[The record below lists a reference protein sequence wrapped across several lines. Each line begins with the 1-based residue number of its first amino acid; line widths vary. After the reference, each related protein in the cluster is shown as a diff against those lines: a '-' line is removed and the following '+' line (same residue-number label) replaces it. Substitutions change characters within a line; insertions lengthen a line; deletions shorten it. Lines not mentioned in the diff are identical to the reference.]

1 LILARLF
8 VFVGGFFVLVLTVAL
23 VAPYFIDWTN
33 YRAEFEREASA
44 ILGRKVVVQGD
55 AEARLLPFPSVT
67 FSDVAV
73 GGGAHGEPAMTI
85 ETFSMDAELAPFLR
99 GEFLIFDMRMVRPK
113 GIVDIAEDGTVDWAV
128 RPSSPI
134 PAGKIALEKLTVSDG
149 EIEVRHRLSGRTHRL
164 TDINAELSAKSLAG
178 PWRVE
183 GALSFDGMQ
192 TALSATTGVAGVA
205 GADGRMRLR
214 VRAAPTAQPVSLD
227 ADGEVALRPEG
238 LVYSGTFRLV
248 EAVAKDDAKETDA
261 AASTPPRQPEALG
274 YRLSGQFSVDSRKL
288 DVSAF
293 RFETGPLDQPY
304 TADGMASLDFGAEP
318 RFAIKA
324 SGAQMRFDEA
334 LGATDGSSLSLDQ
347 RIKAFEAAMLD
358 LPKPTMPGSIE
369 VDLPAVVVGD
379 TTIRDV
385 RLAAEPAANGWT
397 IKSMGATLPGRTTLE
412 ADGLL
417 KTDGEFGFN
426 GNLLLAVAQPSGF
439 AAWVAK
445 DIDDA
450 IRRLPAAG
458 FSAKVDMT
466 ARRQLFR
473 NLELVL
479 GDARFKGEI
488 DSRQPTD
495 ARPSVFISLDG
506 NAMDVDGL
514 SAFASL
520 FVSDAG
526 RNRFAE
532 SDLDFQVKAG
542 PVRAAGLLAETVDTA
557 LRLRQGHL
565 EIDRL
570 SIGGLAGASISATGA
585 IKDFPDN
592 PTGNIDASIVAV
604 DLAPLAKL
612 AAESFP
618 DNYLLQQLQ
627 RRVAAH
633 PALLS
638 DARFDVVASAAAN
651 KDGTSGMALSL
662 QGNAGGSALSASL
675 SGNGHPASAGDA
687 QLSLTLSARNEDSTA
702 LLALAGLPTLP
713 LSSIGAG
720 ELTLSAKG
728 VAATGLASKLE
739 LKGDQFLASFDG
751 TTSIDGDGFS
761 AKGKARVEAAD
772 IEPWLMT
779 LGVVLPG
786 MGLGTAAEFSA
797 QTDLGSGL
805 LVLSGMD
812 GVVNETAVAGD
823 LNVEFKDGMPDFSGA
838 LVLDELPLEPFAAM
852 MVGEEALKS
861 EAGAWATA
869 PFSQK
874 AVLPFTGAVDVSAA
888 TLTAGSAS
896 AYNATLSLGIGAEGF
911 RVDDLKATY
920 DGGQLGGRFELKNN
934 GGTGLFSGQMQLNG
948 ADLSSDS
955 AVGGLAGKSNF
966 SATVSGSGKSIEA
979 IVASLSGSG
988 TAAVK
993 GLRIDGINGDALPDL
1008 LAKADAVGRDI
1019 DAAKT
1024 AAFAPEI
1031 AAAGSFAGGDADVA
1045 FTIANGVLRAPPVT
1059 LENPGATVSAEL
1071 RADLNT
1077 GDLSANG
1084 TVTYTAGDEAL
1095 AGSEPALR
1103 FIAEGPAGDAT
1114 ISFDSEPLA
1123 QFLTQRALE
1132 REQARVEAMQAV
1144 LLEKQRL
1151 RREVRYY
1158 AALEAERSRV
1168 AAEAM
1173 RKAEQEARQ
1182 RAEDEARAKAEEEER
1197 QRLAAEE
1204 ARRQAEE
1211 AARLKTEEEARL
1223 KAEEEA
1229 RQKAEEEARKAEE
1242 DGRLKAEED
1251 ARLKAEADERDRIA
1265 AEQARSTATKIEQ
1278 DRQAA
1283 EKAEESRR
1291 QTEDVVRRRAIE
1303 EARQADEAARR
1314 AAEESPRR
1322 PARPVQPEVETPSTE
1337 PRRGLEMGDY
1347 PPPKL
1352 KPSAFENILKSLT
1365 GG

>member
-1 LILARLF
+1 MILARLF
-8 VFVGGFFVLVLTVAL
+8 VFVGGLIVLALTVAL

-33 YRAEFEREASA
+33 YRADFEREASA
-44 ILGRKVVVQGD
+44 VLGRKVVVRGD

-73 GGGAHGEPAMTI
+73 GGGVRGEPAMTI

-99 GEFLIFDMRMVRPK
+99 GEFLIFDMRIVKPR

-134 PAGKIALEKLTVSDG
+134 PASKIALEKLTVTDG
-149 EIEVRHRLSGRTHRL
+149 QVEVRHRLSGRTHL
-164 TDINAELSAKSLAG
+164 VTEINSEMAAKSLAG

-183 GALSFDGMQ
+183 GTLRLDGAQ
-192 TALSATTGVAGVA
+192 AAISATTGVASG
-205 GADGRMRLR
+205 DGRMRLR
-214 VRAAPTAQPVSLD
+214 IRATPTEQPVSLE
-227 ADGEVALRPEG
+227 ADGEVALNPDG
-238 LVYSGTFRLV
+238 LVYAGSFRLAESAV
-248 EAVAKDDAKETDA
+248 RTVGAETGGTEPAAPTQAEA
-261 AASTPPRQPEALG
+261 PG
-274 YRLSGQFSVDSRKL
+274 YRLAGQFSVDSRKL
-288 DVSAF
+288 DVPAF
-293 RFETGPLDQPY
+293 RFETGPLDRPY
-304 TADGMASLDFGAEP
+304 TADGTASVDFGAEP

-334 LGATDGSSLSLDQ
+334 LGATEGSSLSLEQ
-347 RIKAFEAAMLD
+347 RMKAFEAAMLG

-385 RLAAEPAANGWT
+385 KLAAEPAKDGWT

-417 KTDGEFGFN
+417 KTDGGFGFN
-426 GNLLLAVAQPSGF
+426 GRLLLAVAQPSGF

-445 DIDDA
+445 DIDEA

-466 ARRQLFR
+466 ERRQLFR
-473 NLELVL
+473 DLELVL
-479 GDARFKGEI
+479 GDARFRGEI
-488 DSRQPTD
+488 DSRQPEGV
-495 ARPSVFISLDG
+495 RPSVFIRLDG
-506 NAMDVDGL
+506 DAMDVDGL

-532 SDLDFQVKAG
+532 SDLDFDVKAG
-542 PVRAAGLLAETVDTA
+542 PVRVAGLSAETVDTA
-557 LRLRQGHL
+557 LRLRQGQL

-570 SIGGLAGASISATGA
+570 SIGGLAGASISATGS

-592 PTGNIDASIVAV
+592 PTGNVDASIVAV

-618 DNYLLQQLQ
+618 ENYPLQQLQ
-627 RRVAAH
+627 RRVVAY
-633 PALLS
+633 PSLLS

-651 KDGTSGMALSL
+651 ADGTSGMALSL

-675 SGNGHPASAGDA
+675 SGNGRPAEARDA

-702 LLALAGLPTLP
+702 LLALIGLPTLP
-713 LSSIGAG
+713 LSSTGAG

-728 VAATGLASKLE
+728 VPATGLESALE
-739 LKGDQFLASFDG
+739 LKGDRFLASFNGMTDL
-751 TTSIDGDGFS
+751 DDDGFA
-761 AKGKARVEAAD
+761 AKGKVSVEAGD
-772 IEPWLMT
+772 IEPWLT
-779 LGVVLPG
+779 TSGVVLPG

-805 LVLSGMD
+805 LVLSGID

-823 LNVEFKDGMPDFSGA
+823 LNAEFKDGLPNLSGA
-838 LVLDELPLEPFAAM
+838 LVLDELSLDPFAAM
-852 MVGEEALKS
+852 LVGDEALKS
-861 EAGAWATA
+861 GEGAWPSA
-869 PFSQK
+869 PFVGK
-874 AVLPFTGAVDVSAA
+874 AVLPFSAAVDVSAG
-888 TLTAGSAS
+888 TLTAGSAT
-896 AYNATLSLGIGAEGF
+896 AYDATLSLGIGAEGL

-920 DGGQLGGRFELKNN
+920 DGGQLSGRFEIKNN
-934 GGTGLFSGQMQLNG
+934 GGNGLVSGQMQLGN
-948 ADLSSDS
+948 ADLATS
-955 AVGGLAGKSNF
+955 GLAGKGDF
-966 SATVSGSGKSIEA
+966 SASVSGSGKSVEA
-979 IVASLSGSG
+979 IVAALSGSG
-988 TAAVK
+988 TASIK
-993 GLRIDGINGDALPDL
+993 GLRVDGINGEALPAL
-1008 LAKADAVGRDI
+1008 LAAADKVGRDI
-1019 DAAKT
+1019 DAART
-1024 AAFAPEI
+1024 AGFAPEI

-1059 LENPGATVSAEL
+1059 LQSPPAQVSAEL

-1077 GDLSANG
+1077 GELSLNG
-1084 TVTYTAGDEAL
+1084 TVTYAAGDEAL

-1103 FIAEGPAGDAT
+1103 FTAQGQAGAVSIT
-1114 ISFDSEPLA
+1114 FDSEPLA

-1158 AALEAERSRV
+1158 AALEAERSRI
-1168 AAEAM
+1168 AAEAL
-1173 RKAEQEARQ
+1173 RKAEEEARRKVQ
-1182 RAEDEARAKAEEEER
+1182 EEARLKAEEEER

-1211 AARLKTEEEARL
+1211 AARRQAEEEARL

-1229 RQKAEEEARKAEE
+1229 RQRAQEDAR
-1242 DGRLKAEED
+1242 RKAEED
-1251 ARLKAEADERDRIA
+1251 ARLKAEAEERERIA
-1265 AEQARSTATKIEQ
+1265 AEQAERERQAAERGEQ
-1278 DRQAA
+1278 DGQAA
-1283 EKAEESRR
+1283 EKAAASRR
-1291 QTEDVVRRRAIE
+1291 QTEEVVRRRASQ
-1303 EARQADEAARR
+1303 EAQQADEAARR
-1314 AAEESPRR
+1314 AAEEK
-1322 PARPVQPEVETPSTE
+1322 PARPAAREAEQAPLPGVRQGT
-1337 PRRGLEMGDY
+1337 EMGDY
-1347 PPPKL
+1347 PPPVKP
-1352 KPSAFENILKSLT
+1352 KPSAFENIIRSLT